1 MKGAAIL
8 KAEGATTFRAS
19 GVLKKCLRPGL
30 EETPW
35 RPVAA
40 GCLAESSNIWDLGT
54 FAAAADWLAL
64 AEGGEMDDSIEPL

>member
-1 MKGAAIL
+1 M
-8 KAEGATTFRAS
+8 FAS
-19 GVLKKCLRPGL
+19 GSGGDTV
-30 EETPW
+30 W

-54 FAAAADWLAL
+54 FAADWLAL